1 MRSDPPNKE
10 SNIPV
15 ESMTMGDLKAKKFR
29 MRVNNK
35 IYDVYPDLNSI
46 LKWDTAES

>member
-10 SNIPV
+10 SNTPV

-35 IYDVYPDLNSI
+35 IYDVYPDLSSI